1 MFSLSEAKKKIISIL
16 SEFYDADIIEML
28 LNNTYLS
35 TTRSGTTVAYGELP
49 IINIYSTDEKVDI
62 VILAH
67 ELGHAYHYY
76 CNSKNEIQ
84 NFDSRA
90 DFSEAFAIA
99 TQLIVSNSLR
109 LNNRILRD
117 YENFFYDTIYSLKIQ
132 TFIEEGYNSLT
143 EESIEKEFNDYKNYY
158 RYILDNFY
166 DLYYLIGFVVGNII
180 YVQISNNKYS
190 KEKLKIL
197 LSFNSN
203 MSLDKILYSFDI
215 DVNNIEQLKLILN
228 KINLDYRTLIS

>member
-1 MFSLSEAKKKIISIL
+1 MKYKIL
-16 SEFYDADIIEML
+16 
-28 LNNTYLS
+28 
-35 TTRSGTTVAYGELP
+35 
-49 IINIYSTDEKVDI
+49 I
-62 VILAH
+62 VVLI
-67 ELGHAYHYY
+67 
-76 CNSKNEIQ
+76 
-84 NFDSRA
+84 
-90 DFSEAFAIA
+90 FSEAFAIA

>member
-1 MFSLSEAKKKIISIL
+1 M
-16 SEFYDADIIEML
+16 
-28 LNNTYLS
+28 
-35 TTRSGTTVAYGELP
+35 
-49 IINIYSTDEKVDI
+49 
-62 VILAH
+62 
-67 ELGHAYHYY
+67 
-76 CNSKNEIQ
+76 
-84 NFDSRA
+84 
-90 DFSEAFAIA
+90 
-99 TQLIVSNSLR
+99 
-109 LNNRILRD
+109 
-117 YENFFYDTIYSLKIQ
+117 
-132 TFIEEGYNSLT
+132 LT
-143 EESIEKEFNDYKNYY
+143 EERLEKEFNDYKNYY